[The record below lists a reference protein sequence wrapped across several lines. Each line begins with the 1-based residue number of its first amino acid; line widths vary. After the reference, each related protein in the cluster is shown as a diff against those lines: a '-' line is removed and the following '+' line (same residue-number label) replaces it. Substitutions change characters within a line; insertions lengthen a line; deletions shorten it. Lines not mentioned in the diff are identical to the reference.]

1 VTDERPVGEDD
12 LQALVDGRLAPRRLD
27 VVKAFLEANPPVAAQ
42 VAQEVEQREALRAR
56 LAFKVREPIPSRLR
70 VAHLARR
77 RSPSIFRPGALA
89 AAAASLAIGLG
100 VGGAGGAWWAMGQGP
115 RAAGEVS
122 LAGDAMAAH
131 RIYVGERLHPV
142 EVAADQEAHLVQW
155 LSRRLGKPLAAPD
168 LTPQGYRLM
177 GGRLLPAGG
186 EPAALFMYE
195 DARGGRLTLY
205 ARSSS
210 TEERTAFRFETQ
222 GEVAAFSW
230 IDRGLSYAVSARAER
245 AQLLAVAEAV
255 YRQAEAA
262 SASGPGRL

>member
-1 VTDERPVGEDD
+1 
-12 LQALVDGRLAPRRLD
+12 
-27 VVKAFLEANPPVAAQ
+27 
-42 VAQEVEQREALRAR
+42 
-56 LAFKVREPIPSRLR
+56 
-70 VAHLARR
+70 
-77 RSPSIFRPGALA
+77 
-89 AAAASLAIGLG
+89 
-100 VGGAGGAWWAMGQGP
+100 MGQGP

>member
-1 VTDERPVGEDD
+1 MTDERPVGEDD
-12 LQALVDGRLAPRRLD
+12 LQAFVDGRLAPRRLD
-27 VVKAFLEANPPVAAQ
+27 IVKAYLEANPAVAAQ
-42 VAQEVEQREALRAR
+42 AAQEVEQREALRAR

-70 VAHLARR
+70 VANLARR
-77 RSPSIFRPGALA
+77 RSPSIVRPSALA
-89 AAAASLAIGLG
+89 AAAASLVIGLG
-100 VGGAGGAWWAMGQGP
+100 VGGMGGAWWARGQAP
-115 RAAGEVS
+115 RAAQEVS
-122 LAGDAMAAH
+122 LAGDAIAAH

-168 LTPQGYRLM
+168 LTPHGYRLM

-195 DARGGRLTLY
+195 DERGGRLTLY
-205 ARSSS
+205 ARSSGA
-210 TEERTAFRFETQ
+210 EERTAFRFEAQ

-245 AQLLAVAEAV
+245 AQLLAIAEAI
-255 YRQAEAA
+255 YRQAEGA

>member
-1 VTDERPVGEDD
+1 MTDERPVGEDD
-12 LQALVDGRLAPRRLD
+12 LQAFVDGRLAPRRLD
-27 VVKAFLEANPPVAAQ
+27 IVKAYLEANPPVAAQ
-42 VAQEVEQREALRAR
+42 AAQEVEQREALRAR

-70 VAHLARR
+70 VANLARR
-77 RSPSIFRPGALA
+77 RSLSIVRPSALA
-89 AAAASLAIGLG
+89 AAASLVIGLG
-100 VGGAGGAWWAMGQGP
+100 VGGMGGAWWARGQAP
-115 RAAGEVS
+115 RATQEAS
-122 LAGDAMAAH
+122 LAGDAIAAH

-168 LTPQGYRLM
+168 LTPHGYRLM

-195 DARGGRLTLY
+195 DERGGRLTLY

-210 TEERTAFRFETQ
+210 TEERTAFRFEAQ

-230 IDRGLSYAVSARAER
+230 IDKGLSYAVSARAER
-245 AQLLAVAEAV
+245 PQLLAIAEAT
-255 YRQAEAA
+255 YRQAEGV
-262 SASGPGRL
+262 SASRPGRL